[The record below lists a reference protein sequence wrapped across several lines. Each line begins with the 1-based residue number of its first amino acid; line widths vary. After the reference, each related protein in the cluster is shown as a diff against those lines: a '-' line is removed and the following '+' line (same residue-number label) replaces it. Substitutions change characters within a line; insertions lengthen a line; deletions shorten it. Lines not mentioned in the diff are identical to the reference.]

1 MLLSESMPVTEDT
14 PVDFTES
21 ISTLYEPLANPA
33 VDESSILDPLPTSVE
48 NAVTFQIIKYSMTE
62 GRPKLINS
70 RGYCFNIKHSRANAI
85 DWQYTFRPK
94 VTIFTLS

>member
-48 NAVTFQIIKYSMTE
+48 NAVTFQIMKYSMTE

-70 RGYCFNIKHSRANAI
+70 RGYCYNIKHSRGNAI

-94 VTIFTLS
+94 VTIFTWS